1 MVAYLNNCVHWCNNC
16 KIPIIQTDTK
26 YFKKCPLCGGYSK
39 YLSKDLRPVF
49 PEERLLLELITKVKP
64 NTYSTCSVWCNAST
78 YYING
83 EACKLSNNTFKNVDI
98 ESVRNSF
105 YKDNN
110 ANIYKYFDEY
120 MDKFTIANQGYFNC
134 IKYLA
139 TKFIIDVSNTYPDM
153 YKYISFSGGK
163 DSTVVAD
170 LVRKALGNTSI
181 PYIFCDTTLEYPY
194 TLDYIKRLEENPNL
208 LIKIARNN
216 EHDFYNLCDDIG
228 VPTRMKRWCCTI
240 FKTGAISKLLKVLFD
255 DKRLLYFNGLR
266 NAESN
271 MRRKYESISSSS
283 EQKIQNQISVSPIIK
298 WKDYD
303 VWLYIMSEKID
314 FNYAYRLGFPRVGCF
329 CCPNGSERNEILTKI
344 FVPDMAEKWNACLM
358 DSAIKSNVDNPE
370 KYVSKGYWKSKFG
383 GSGIKSYKDTSIS
396 NKVCTIE
403 ENAKLYMID
412 KPITQEFYTLFIPF
426 GDVRS
431 ELGKKLLNEVLV
443 FRNGTPIISI
453 QARPNYTVKIKT
465 MNVKNH
471 EDLHRRINYQLMKF
485 KLCRRCYKCEAVCPK
500 KAISIENDKYTI
512 DNQKCSHCLNCT
524 NNKYIHEGC
533 MMRKYLKVKD
543 DNLDR

>member
-1 MVAYLNNCVHWCNNC
+1 MAYLNNSVHWCNNC
-16 KIPIIQTDTK
+16 KIPIIQPNIK
-26 YFKKCPLCGGYSK
+26 HFKKCPLCGEYTK

-64 NTYSTCSVWCNAST
+64 NAYSTCSVWCNAST

-83 EACKLSNNTFKNVDI
+83 EACKLNNNIFKNVDI
-98 ESVRNSF
+98 ERVRSSF
-105 YKDNN
+105 YKYNKS
-110 ANIYKYFDEY
+110 NIYKYFDEY
-120 MDKFTIANQGYFNC
+120 MEKFTIANLEHLNY

-170 LVRKALGNTSI
+170 LVIKALGNTSI

-194 TLDYIKRLEENPNL
+194 TLDYIKRLKENPNM
-208 LIKIARNN
+208 LIKIARNK
-216 EHDFYNLCDDIG
+216 EHDFYSMCDDIG

-255 DKRLLYFNGLR
+255 DKRLIYFNGLR
-266 NAESN
+266 NSESN
-271 MRRKYESISSSS
+271 IRSKYESISSSS

-329 CCPNGSERNEILTKI
+329 CCPNGSTRNEILAKI
-344 FVPDMAEKWNACLM
+344 FLQDKTERWYKYLLNFANKLGA
-358 DSAIKSNVDNPE
+358 DNPY
-370 KYVSKGYWKSKFG
+370 KYVNDGLWKSKQG
-383 GSGIKSYKDTSIS
+383 GNGIKSYDEVSIS
-396 NKVCTIE
+396 NKVCTID
-403 ENAKLYMID
+403 ENAVSYSIGKD
-412 KPITQEFYTLFIPF
+412 ITNEFYTLFIPF
-426 GDVRS
+426 GDVRRD
-431 ELGKKLLNEVLV
+431 LGKKLLDETFVLK
-443 FRNGTPIISI
+443 NGTPIISI
-453 QARPNYTVKIKT
+453 QIKPNNIVKVKT
-465 MNVKNH
+465 MNVKDH
-471 EDLHRRINYQLMKF
+471 KSLQKQIAYQITKY

-500 KAISIENDKYTI
+500 KAISIENNEYIIDKS
-512 DNQKCSHCLNCT
+512 KCIHCMSCT
-524 NNKYIHEGC
+524 KNEYIHSGC
-533 MMRKYLKVKD
+533 LMKKYLRVSEEK
-543 DNLDR
+543 